1 MSFVG
6 YVLKHKR
13 QDTPLGDVARDIIL
27 DPRINRRWGF
37 RSLIEHIENNH
48 SCCDAVINILNHA
61 NDSFEVAKAVK
72 RMNNLG
78 VLVHQ

>member
-13 QDTPLGDVARDIIL
+13 QDTALGDVARDIAI
-27 DPRINRRWGF
+27 DDAINRRWGF
-37 RSLIEHIENNH
+37 RSLIRYIETNH
-48 SCCDAVINILNHA
+48 NCSDAVISILNNA
-61 NDSFEVAKAVK
+61 NDAFVVAKAVK

-78 VLVHQ
+78 ILVHG